1 MTFSKILFL
10 DFFFK
15 EEDLKDNKSYESE
28 KNYVCIVWPLK
39 IKINDRPLKTK
50 TKYYYTCLSMFWC
63 HVFGVNHMF
72 PTKKDKDVL

>member
-28 KNYVCIVWPLK
+28 KNYVCIV
-39 IKINDRPLKTK
+39 
-50 TKYYYTCLSMFWC
+50 
-63 HVFGVNHMF
+63 
-72 PTKKDKDVL
+72 